1 MEIHMKDYPKH
12 LYMIVF
18 PINALVASQLE
29 PDKFGEHYTIGSAK
43 HYNGKVIFAE
53 LDINFRNDYF
63 KIDEYL
69 EKTVPHS
76 NGEPKKTKFI
86 KSYNVLEHVDLSAI
100 QKLFL
105 CTTNGKVLPIEPKEY
120 TAYNEPGLI
129 RIYQEVSPLENLV
142 ASTKDQ
148 RDFGRF
154 ITSETYSKGAPKMC
168 FTQIDFDIEK
178 FLEMN
183 KNKEIFQIEL
193 PSVNPYRF
201 YDCITEI
208 QKYPQKVNKTIS
220 LGSLL
225 RTISYK
231 FLRHGFWF
239 AAGEELKFFPMPS
252 EAELEDKY
260 FYWWKFVR

>member
-1 MEIHMKDYPKH
+1 MPDYEKH

-29 PDKFGEHYTIGSAK
+29 PDKFGEHYTTGSAK
-43 HYNGKVIFAE
+43 HFSGKVIFAE
-53 LDINFRNDYF
+53 IDINFRHPDIE
-63 KIDEYL
+63 IDRYL
-69 EKTVPHS
+69 GLTVPHPD
-76 NGEPKKTKFI
+76 GTPKRTKFI
-86 KSYNVLEHVDLSAI
+86 SSYNVLEKVDLNSI

-105 CTTNGKVLPIEPKEY
+105 VTTNGKVLPIDPVPY

-129 RIYQEVSPLENLV
+129 RIYQEICPLETLV

-148 RDFGRF
+148 RDFGKF
-154 ITSETYSKGAPKMC
+154 ITTQTKSKGAPKIC
-168 FTQIDFDIEK
+168 FTQIEFNIDQ

-183 KNKEIFQIEL
+183 KNKEIYNIEL
-193 PSVNPYRF
+193 PDVNPYRF
-201 YDCITEI
+201 YDCITELKQI
-208 QKYPQKVNKTIS
+208 PEKLTKTIS

-225 RTISYK
+225 RDISFK

-239 AAGEELKFFPMPS
+239 AEGDELKFFPMPS
-252 EAELEDKY
+252 INELENKY